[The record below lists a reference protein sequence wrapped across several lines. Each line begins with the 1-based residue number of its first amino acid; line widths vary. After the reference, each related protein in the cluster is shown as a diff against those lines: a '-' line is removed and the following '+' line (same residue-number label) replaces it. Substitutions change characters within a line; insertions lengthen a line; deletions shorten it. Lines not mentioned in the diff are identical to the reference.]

1 MSLPTFVDVP
11 LQTCSTP
18 PLKQSCSRGTICP
31 TSAMDFGNL
40 METILN
46 LRGKNTATV
55 KVGLWCKNVLR
66 ECRTG
71 VLWGPRAR
79 RSKVSASSSHFCT
92 RTSRS
97 NLVLSRQEWM
107 DRLSCSKRFP
117 AWINL
122 TDRKMP
128 RNVIKCP
135 WLPLIETSMFILW
148 WVSTATIV
156 FWWLRF

>member
-18 PLKQSCSRGTICP
+18 PLKQSCSRGSICP

-55 KVGLWCKNVLR
+55 KVWWVCEGL
-66 ECRTG
+66 G
-71 VLWGPRAR
+71 GPRFLLQ
-79 RSKVSASSSHFCT
+79 VHTFCT

-135 WLPLIETSMFILW
+135 WLPLIETSMFNLW